1 MQWFITMDTSSA
13 YSGSASD
20 RKIVEIS
27 NLTKLLIKVSPFPLI
42 VLYSYK
48 GFDIRPYICLFYIE
62 TNFRSSIVLKN
73 ANP

>member
-1 MQWFITMDTSSA
+1 MELFITMDTSSA

-20 RKIVEIS
+20 RQIVEIS
-27 NLTKLLIKVSPFPLI
+27 NLTKLLIKVRPFPLI

-48 GFDIRPYICLFYIE
+48 GFEIWPYICLFYIK

-73 ANP
+73 AHP